1 MTKRLN
7 FYSLFIE
14 IKIKHLGKHIKRDL
28 KKKRYSIYEEITY
41 SDDDVEPQFVD
52 ILHVGVGGGTIGVE
66 LHLGVRLLQHEL
78 QHQAKRKHV
87 YLACQRKVLRLVL
100 EDAGVATLQESTA
113 HLGGHVL

>member
-1 MTKRLN
+1 MTKRSN

-14 IKIKHLGKHIKRDL
+14 IKIKHFGKHIKRDL
-28 KKKRYSIYEEITY
+28 KKRYNIYEEITY

>member
-7 FYSLFIE
+7 FYSLFIKNQNKAIE
-14 IKIKHLGKHIKRDL
+14 KHIKRDL
-28 KKKRYSIYEEITY
+28 KKRYSIYEEITY
-41 SDDDVEPQFVD
+41 SDDDIEPQFVD
-52 ILHVGVGGGTIGVE
+52 ILHVGVGRGTIGVE
-66 LHLGVRLLQHEL
+66 LHLGVCLLQHEL

-100 EDAGVATLQESTA
+100 EDAGVATLEEGAA

>member
-7 FYSLFIE
+7 FYSLFIKNQNKAIE
-14 IKIKHLGKHIKRDL
+14 KHIKRDL
-28 KKKRYSIYEEITY
+28 KKRYSIYEEITY
-41 SDDDVEPQFVD
+41 SDDDIEPQFVD
-52 ILHVGVGGGTIGVE
+52 ILHVGVGGGTIGEE

-87 YLACQRKVLRLVL
+87 YLAGQREVLRLIL
-100 EDAGVATLQESTA
+100 EDAGVATLEEGAA